1 MVEKRKRA
9 NSSWPSA
16 NLTNLEKERKFKQVL
31 KNRENQAAVGRMVAG
46 ITGRLQAQ
54 NTAGMTRKEI
64 RNAAAAKLALEEHR
78 IKKRRLENARTNA
91 ERRAMMR
98 QLNARGTMVGGE
110 NIRKRIAAEEKY
122 KRMLGKVMRRATYTP
137 TDFKQLGK
145 IVKARRDRKW
155 GDVERF
161 IKEWETSV
169 KRRVCRFKKKNMQ
182 NMARELNIPANRKK
196 KSQLCKEIKNKM

>member
-9 NSSWPSA
+9 NTAQLLA
-16 NLTNLEKERKFKQVL
+16 NLERERKFKQAL
-31 KNRENQAAVGRMVAG
+31 KNRENQGVVGRMVAG

-98 QLNARGTMVGGE
+98 QLNTRGTMVGGE
-110 NIRKRIAAEEKY
+110 NIRKRITAEEKY
-122 KRMLGKVMRRATYTP
+122 KRMLGKVMRQATYTP